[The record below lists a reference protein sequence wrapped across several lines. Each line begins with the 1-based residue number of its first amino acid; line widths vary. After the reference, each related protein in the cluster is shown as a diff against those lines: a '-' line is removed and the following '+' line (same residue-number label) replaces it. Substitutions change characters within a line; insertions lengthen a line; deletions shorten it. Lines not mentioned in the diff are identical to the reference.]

1 MGKNALNSQYLRS
14 SPLKKKKKKTK
25 KEDISAGPGRVWACP
40 QHASSMEKGF
50 VLGGSVVMM
59 WPM

>member
-14 SPLKKKKKKTK
+14 SPLKKKKKTK
-25 KEDISAGPGRVWACP
+25 KEDPGPGLVWACP